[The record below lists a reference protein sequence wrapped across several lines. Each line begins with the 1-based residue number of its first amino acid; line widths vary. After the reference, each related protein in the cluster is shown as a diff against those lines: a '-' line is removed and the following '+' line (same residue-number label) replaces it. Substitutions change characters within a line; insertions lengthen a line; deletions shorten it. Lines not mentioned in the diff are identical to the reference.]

1 LDENHLLGV
10 PSPLEGVMPKDLSGL
25 VIGGEIMHL
34 TESGKE
40 ISPETG
46 KEILAELICAE
57 EPE

>member
-1 LDENHLLGV
+1 
-10 PSPLEGVMPKDLSGL
+10 MPKDLSGL

-40 ISPETG
+40 ISPESG
-46 KEILAELICAE
+46 NEILAELICAE